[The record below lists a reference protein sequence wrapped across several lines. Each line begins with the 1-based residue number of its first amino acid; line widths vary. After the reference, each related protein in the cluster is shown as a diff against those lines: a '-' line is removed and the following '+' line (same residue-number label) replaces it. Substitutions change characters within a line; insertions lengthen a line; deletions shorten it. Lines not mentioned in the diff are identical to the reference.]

1 MPQKRT
7 VTATIALN
15 ASLSGAV
22 HLGSGVL
29 TGIVMPAA
37 WDAAGLTFQV
47 SADDG
52 TTYNNLYDEF
62 GAEVAVSASTS
73 RFIRLN
79 PTEWLGV
86 QYLKVRSGT
95 AAVAVNQTA
104 ARSIVLEVYQE
115 N

>member
-37 WDAAGLTFQV
+37 WTAAGLTFQV
-47 SADDG
+47 SADG

-62 GAEVAVSASTS
+62 GGEVAVTVDAS
-73 RFIRLN
+73 RFVRLN
-79 PTEWLGV
+79 PSEWLGV
-86 QYLKVRSGT
+86 QYVKIRSGT
-95 AAVAVNQTA
+95 AALAVNQAA
-104 ARSIVLEVYQE
+104 ARTLLLEIWQE